1 MQQRHHFTE
10 KIQEIDRELIR
21 MGTRVEE
28 QIEKSIKALIEKD
41 ADLAQEVIDGD
52 DAIND
57 FELSIED
64 KLTVLIA
71 TEQPVAGDLRHVI
84 TSLKVV
90 TQLERMG
97 DHAVHIGKV
106 TKEIYNQKYMKPLID
121 IPKMAEI
128 GVEMLHNSLIA
139 FSHYDK
145 DMAIQVAGQDD
156 KVDNLRD
163 QIFRELYTYTIE
175 NTKNIRQ
182 AASLLFIARWL
193 ERFADHVTNICEW
206 IVYDT
211 DGEHIELNL

>member
-41 ADLAQEVIDGD
+41 ADLAQKVIDCD
-52 DAIND
+52 DEVNEY
-57 FELSIED
+57 ELSIED

>member
-41 ADLAQEVIDGD
+41 ADLAQKVIDGD
-52 DAIND
+52 DEVNEY
-57 FELSIED
+57 ELSIED